1 MPPVVQLSRGIYD
14 TGYSRGD
21 DNFDDIEN
29 FDDETDEKSPLQPD
43 IYNR

>member
-1 MPPVVQLSRGIYD
+1 MPPAVHSSRGVYD
-14 TGYSRGD
+14 TSYSRGD

-29 FDDETDEKSPLQPD
+29 FDDENDEKSLLQPD